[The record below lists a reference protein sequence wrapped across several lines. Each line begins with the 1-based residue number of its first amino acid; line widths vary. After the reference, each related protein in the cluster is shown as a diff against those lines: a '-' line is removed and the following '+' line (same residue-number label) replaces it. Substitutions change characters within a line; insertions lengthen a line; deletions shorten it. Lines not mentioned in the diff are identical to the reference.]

1 MATVKRLLVWGAVFA
16 LLGVVA
22 ATSITPSLV
31 GWYNTPGQSVAMCD
45 CKELARTTAAT
56 IVQAQLAGLAS
67 GFILGL
73 ILGTVVTIRARR
85 AAAEAVAAAAAAAP
99 VAPAAA
105 APTSETPP
113 AAPPPPAAG

>member
-16 LLGVVA
+16 LLGVVG

-56 IVQAQLAGLAS
+56 IVQAQLAGLGS
-67 GFILGL
+67 GFIIGL
-73 ILGTVVTIRARR
+73 ILGTVVTIRSRR
-85 AAAEAVAAAAAAAP
+85 AAAEAVAAATAAP

>member
-31 GWYNTPGQSVAMCD
+31 GWYNTPGQAVAMCD

-56 IVQAQLAGLAS
+56 IVQAQLAGLGS
-67 GFILGL
+67 GFLIGL
-73 ILGTVVTIRARR
+73 ILGTVVTIRSRR
-85 AAAEAVAAAAAAAP
+85 AAAAAVAAAAP
-99 VAPAAA
+99 VAPAAP
-105 APTSETPP
+105 APASETPP